1 MRKLTLLIL
10 AAGKGTRLKSTLP
23 KVLHQLA
30 GKSLIEHVV
39 EAARPLN
46 PSATCVVVGYEAGR
60 VQNALSHLPLQFA
73 IQEPQLGTGHAV
85 QVAGSFWKPNEG
97 DLLVLSGDVPL
108 ISTKTLQG
116 LLNQHTQSDASAT
129 LLSTK
134 LEDPAGYGRVARS
147 ADGDVQR
154 IVEHK
159 DANHEER
166 LISEINTGIYC
177 FVIADLAQVIDQ
189 LSAENSQGE
198 YYFTDCV
205 GLLRKQNKRVSAVV
219 CEDPSEVS
227 GINSRAEL
235 AELERIVRNRKL
247 KQLMQDGV
255 TIIDP
260 ASTYVEP
267 SVQIG
272 ADSVLYPNV
281 FLEKGTVIGAS
292 CQIYPNVRISAS
304 TIEDERRRAGLVP
317 DFGKPCWNE
326 KPGRPFCPPKKSR
339 RYWKPGPHRE
349 FCRNQELAARRQN
362 KGGASE
368 LSGRCRDRPG
378 CERRSRNDHLQL

>member
-30 GKSLIEHVV
+30 GKPLIEHVV

-46 PSATCVVVGYEAGR
+46 PSATCVVVGYEAAR
-60 VQNALSHLPLQFA
+60 VKNALSHLPLQFA

-108 ISTKTLQG
+108 ISTQTLQR
-116 LLNQHTQSDASAT
+116 LLNQHTQSNASVT

-147 ADGDVQR
+147 ADGDVER

-159 DANHEER
+159 DATDEQR
-166 LISEINTGIYC
+166 RISEINTGIYC

-189 LSAENSQGE
+189 LSAENSQRE
-198 YYFTDCV
+198 YYLTDCV
-205 GLLRKQNKRVSAVV
+205 SLLKKQNKRVSAVV
-219 CEDPSEVS
+219 CEDASEVS

-235 AELERIVRNRKL
+235 AELERIVRQKKL
-247 KQLMQDGV
+247 KQLMEDGV

-281 FLEKGTVIGAS
+281 FLEKGTVIGTG
-292 CQIYPNVRISAS
+292 CTDLP
-304 TIEDERRRAGLVP
+304 ERSHQCFHDRKRSRGAGLVL
-317 DFGKPCWNE
+317 DLRKPCRNE
-326 KPGRPFCPPKKSR
+326 KSGRTFCSFEESHR
-339 RYWKPGPHRE
+339 DWKPGPRWKL
-349 FCRNQELAARRQN
+349 CRNQELAARQPD
-362 KGGASE
+362 KGSASE
-368 LSGRCRDRPG
+368 LSGRCRDRPAG
-378 CERRSRNDHLQL
+378 ERRSRHDHL